1 MTEPKNSVLK
11 QYEELFKMDGV
22 KLTFEPEA
30 LKAVAKL
37 TVERKTG
44 ARGLRSIFETALIDT
59 MYSVPSDKNIS
70 EVIVTEDSVLNG
82 TQPKIKKKKAGKETV
97 A

>member
-11 QYEELFKMDGV
+11 QYEELFNIDGV

-30 LKAVAKL
+30 LKAIAKL

-44 ARGLRSIFETALIDT
+44 ARGLRSIFEDVLIDT
-59 MYSVPSDKNIS
+59 MYKVPGDKTVT
-70 EVIVTEDSVLNG
+70 EAIVTKECVENSAEITLV
-82 TQPKIKKKKAGKETV
+82 KKEK
-97 A
+97 